1 MSKKKAYVIGTNV
14 SKSLSPMIFNYWFS
28 KYHIEAEYR
37 YKEIKKEN
45 FDKEIKSVLEE
56 DGLCGLNIT
65 IPFKEKIIQHLDVLD
80 KHSVQI
86 GAVNCVSKIKQK
98 LKGENTDWL
107 GFQESLNWVQK
118 HETTKIEKKDIA
130 IVIGYGGSAK
140 AIIYSLFFMGFKTIR
155 VFNRS
160 FNKIKNLKNI
170 TPHKLEE
177 LEDYFGEA
185 DLIVNTV
192 PINFQKELRLSL
204 PQYSDVN
211 DLNTTGCGFDAV
223 YNYNTFFLD
232 HVSYPKRIYGIHML
246 IHQAVPCFHKWFGI
260 KPEVDIP
267 LVLLLKNKHNSI
279 LEEKK

>member
-14 SKSLSPMIFNYWFS
+14 SKSLSPMIFNYWFN
-28 KYHIEAEYR
+28 KYHIKAEYR
-37 YKEIKKEN
+37 YKEIKEGS
-45 FDKEIKSVLEE
+45 FDKEIKTILEE

-65 IPFKEKIIQHLDVLD
+65 VPFKEKIIRHLDTLD
-80 KHSVQI
+80 KHSAQI
-86 GAVNCVSKIKQK
+86 GAVNCVSKIENT
-98 LKGENTDWL
+98 LKGANTDWS
-107 GFQESLNWVQK
+107 GFQESLNWTQE
-118 HETTKIEKKDIA
+118 HETTKIEKKDTA

-140 AIIYSLFFMGFKTIR
+140 AIIYSLSFMGFKTIR

-177 LEDYFGEA
+177 LKDYFGEA

-192 PINFQKELRLSL
+192 PINFEKELGPILPWYTGVDSLSA
-204 PQYSDVN
+204 
-211 DLNTTGCGFDAV
+211 TGHGFDVV
-223 YNYNTFFLD
+223 YNYNTLFLS
-232 HVSYPKRIYGIHML
+232 HISYPKRIYGIHML

-260 KPEVDIP
+260 RPEVDIP
-267 LVLLLKNKHNSI
+267 LVLLLRNKNISI

>member
-14 SKSLSPMIFNYWFS
+14 GKSLSPTIFNYWFN

-37 YKEIKKEN
+37 YEEVKEESFDREIKKIL
-45 FDKEIKSVLEE
+45 KEG
-56 DGLCGLNIT
+56 GLCGLNVT
-65 IPFKEKIIQHLDVLD
+65 IPFKEKIIQHLDIFD
-80 KHSVQI
+80 KHSAQI
-86 GAVNCVSKIKQK
+86 GAVNCVSKTE
-98 LKGENTDWL
+98 KGLEGVNTDWI
-107 GFQESLNWVQK
+107 GFQESLKWAQE
-118 HETTKIEKKDIA
+118 HGTTKIEKKDIA

-140 AIIYSLFFMGFKTIR
+140 AIIYSLSFMGFKVIR

-177 LEDYFGEA
+177 LEDHIGEA
-185 DLIVNTV
+185 NLIVNTV
-192 PINFQKELRLSL
+192 PINFEKKTRLSP
-204 PQYSDVN
+204 PQRPAADSSSAI
-211 DLNTTGCGFDAV
+211 GHGFDAV

-232 HVSYPKRIYGIHML
+232 RIAYPKRVYGIHML

-267 LVLLLKNKHNSI
+267 LIQLLKSKNISI